1 MTKPFFLIA
10 GHLSLVFGIVGAF
23 LPVLPTTPFL
33 LLAAYCY
40 SKSNAK
46 LHAWI
51 LRHKYLGPPI
61 TDWEQ
66 NGVIGLKAKVIATI
80 MLALVVVFRVPSL
93 PITLLLKSI
102 FAIILIFVLI
112 FIWSRPSHN
121 PK

>member
-1 MTKPFFLIA
+1 MTKPLFLIT
-10 GHLSLVFGIVGAF
+10 GHLSLLLGIVGAF

-46 LHAWI
+46 LHSWI
-51 LRHKYLGPPI
+51 LRHKYFGPPI

-66 NGVIGLKAKVIATI
+66 NGVIGLKAKVFATI

-93 PITLLLKSI
+93 PTTFLLKSI
-102 FAIILIFVLI
+102 LTTILTFVLI

-121 PK
+121 QK